1 MTGTQTVTV
10 NIQVSGPQAAKVTAT
25 DEGPGS
31 TITVTTGL
39 SMVNFYDGRAVEV
52 YTGAWLHP
60 VDIAGMLP
68 TAADPKLQAP
78 HLTWATRKPSDKIT
92 ASGPSILIGA
102 TGTDHANHVYDRSR
116 RALRVRIGN
125 VTWLVTDRL
134 AYDAM
139 ASAYRKAQLLARLS
153 SAPTAHKPRPGGG

>member
-10 NIQVSGPQAAKVTAT
+10 NIQVTGPQAVKVTAT

-39 SMVNFYDGRAVEV
+39 TMVNFYDGRAVEV

-60 VDIAGMLP
+60 VDIIGGLP
-68 TAADPKLQAP
+68 AAADPKLHTP
-78 HLTWATRKPSDKIT
+78 HLTWATRKPSDKII

-102 TGTDHANHVYDRSR
+102 TGTDYANHVYDSAL

-139 ASAYRKAQLLARLS
+139 ASAYR
-153 SAPTAHKPRPGGG
+153 TAHQMARIVFGPDRG